1 MIYVYFLKNKNIN
14 KHTILNLCITNYIKN
29 YTYKKGI
36 CPNAESLQENRIM
49 TIPSTGAK
57 IWNKKDMTKI
67 ISSFKKTWQE
77 IFKQKFE

>member
-1 MIYVYFLKNKNIN
+1 
-14 KHTILNLCITNYIKN
+14 
-29 YTYKKGI
+29 
-36 CPNAESLQENRIM
+36 M

-77 IFKQKFE
+77 IFKQKFK